1 MEDNIKLRL
10 KKFFSYVFIDGL
22 TGMAWGLFSTLI
34 IGLIIE
40 QIGKIIGGNIG
51 NIVVILGKLAASLTG
66 AGIGVGVAVKY
77 KEKPFVVISPSPN
90 IKLEIEGP
98 IRSPTIPPNMI
109 VKVGTKIMSSLV
121 LP

>member
-1 MEDNIKLRL
+1 MNDDIKTKI

-40 QIGKIIGGNIG
+40 QLGKLIGGNVGNLIVVIGKI
-51 NIVVILGKLAASLTG
+51 AASLTG

-77 KEKPFVVISPSPN
+77 KETPLLQF
-90 IKLEIEGP
+90 LQQLRG
-98 IRSPTIPPNMI
+98 
-109 VKVGTKIMSSLV
+109 
-121 LP
+121 